1 MNILATYH
9 PPDKDYGH
17 MKIEEPKTPY
27 APNDLVDDD
36 MDMEATKAG
45 FDADALKQRSG
56 RVRSL
61 SLSRAHMIYSNLCRL
76 NDSSDVPRVR
86 HDSAARKLSQDDIG
100 QSSTDVEHRQQF
112 ESHRK
117 QHYNEFEVVRLR
129 RKEIEDEL
137 RALEQEESITGGSAG
152 QEK

>member
-1 MNILATYH
+1 M
-9 PPDKDYGH
+9 P
-17 MKIEEPKTPY
+17 
-27 APNDLVDDD
+27 
-36 MDMEATKAG
+36 
-45 FDADALKQRSG
+45 
-56 RVRSL
+56 
-61 SLSRAHMIYSNLCRL
+61 
-76 NDSSDVPRVR
+76 SSDAPRVR
-86 HDSAARKLSQDDIG
+86 HDSAARKLSQDDIS

-137 RALEQEESITGGSAG
+137 RALEQEESITSGSTGSAG